1 MNMTMNLLMSKEERK
16 MAIEFKT
23 VNEYVI
29 KYGGDMAIKRIL
41 GDCASNKNGAKELWK
56 EFADYMGFKIKE

>member
-1 MNMTMNLLMSKEERK
+1 MST
-16 MAIEFKT
+16 EFKT

-41 GDCASNKNGAKELWK
+41 GDCACNKNGAK
-56 EFADYMGFKIKE
+56 EFADYMGFNIKE

>member
-1 MNMTMNLLMSKEERK
+1 

-41 GDCASNKNGAKELWK
+41 GDCASNKKWRKRTVERICGL
-56 EFADYMGFKIKE
+56 YGI

>member
-1 MNMTMNLLMSKEERK
+1 MG
-16 MAIEFKT
+16 IEFKA

-41 GDCASNKNGAKELWK
+41 GDCACNHGNDAKTLWE

>member
-1 MNMTMNLLMSKEERK
+1 MST
-16 MAIEFKT
+16 EFKT
-23 VNEYVI
+23 VNGYVI

-41 GDCASNKNGAKELWK
+41 GDCACNNGNDAKALWK

>member
-1 MNMTMNLLMSKEERK
+1 MST
-16 MAIEFKT
+16 EFKT

-56 EFADYMGFKIKE
+56 EFADYMGFNIKE

>member
-1 MNMTMNLLMSKEERK
+1 MST
-16 MAIEFKT
+16 EFKT

-41 GDCASNKNGAKELWK
+41 GDCACNHGNDAKALWK

>member
-1 MNMTMNLLMSKEERK
+1 MDT
-16 MAIEFKT
+16 EFKT

>member
-1 MNMTMNLLMSKEERK
+1 MST
-16 MAIEFKT
+16 EFKT

-41 GDCASNKNGAKELWK
+41 GDCTCNHGNEAKALWK
-56 EFADYMGFKIKE
+56 EFSDYMGFKIKE